1 MEIRKFK
8 QSDLSQVLE
17 LCREVREHHIDILNG
32 YFTSQDDAEEQK
44 GFLASLDN
52 ENCIALVAAEGEN
65 IFGYLL
71 ADITEAP
78 YLKAPKVARIGNFG
92 VAKSQRRHGIGKM
105 LMDDF
110 MNICRAKDIDE
121 VRLGVFNK
129 NTGAY
134 KFYEQY
140 GFEPFEQRMQIML
153 K

>member
-8 QSDLSQVLE
+8 KTDLAQVLE
-17 LCREVREHHIDILNG
+17 LCREVRQHHIDVLNG
-32 YFTSQDDAEEQK
+32 YFTPQDDAAEQK

-52 ENCIALVAAEGEN
+52 ENYIALVAVEGEN
-65 IFGYLL
+65 ICGYLL
-71 ADITEAP
+71 ADITKAP
-78 YLKAPKVARIGNFG
+78 YLVAQKVAHIGNFG
-92 VAKSQRRHGIGKM
+92 VAKSQRRRGIGKM
-105 LMDDF
+105 LMDNF
-110 MNICRAKDIDE
+110 MDICRAKKIDE